1 MWEDNITE
9 TGGGDINKET
19 GKEEGNKVDPEDP
32 GVNGGVGGGEGDKET
47 ISDGESN
54 TGLIAAGVI
63 TPLIL
68 LAAIAVIVTLV
79 VLFIWKR
86 RYEQCIFSQI

>member
-1 MWEDNITE
+1 MWEDGRE
-9 TGGGDINKET
+9 TGEDVTEETEEEDIV
-19 GKEEGNKVDPEDP
+19 GPEDP
-32 GVNGGVGGGEGDKET
+32 GVNGGFEEGEGDIET

-54 TGLIAAGVI
+54 TGLIATGVI

-68 LAAIAVIVTLV
+68 LAVIAVIVTLV

-86 RYEQCIFSQI
+86 MYEQYIFSQI